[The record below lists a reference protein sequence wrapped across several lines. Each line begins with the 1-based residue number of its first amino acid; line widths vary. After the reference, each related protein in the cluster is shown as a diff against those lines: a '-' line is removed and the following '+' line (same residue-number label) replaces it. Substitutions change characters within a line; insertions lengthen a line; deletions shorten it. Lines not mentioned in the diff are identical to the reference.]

1 MYTVSCPNCCWLS
14 FDDYITV
21 CCYFQDFREEHYV
34 GPRLAVETVCQF
46 VASHER
52 SEMTVVDVAAGTGLV
67 GLEVTIT
74 NMFFVLC
81 DSIHLSNF
89 FILPSYLT
97 MDLEWSMQ

>member
-1 MYTVSCPNCCWLS
+1 
-14 FDDYITV
+14 
-21 CCYFQDFREEHYV
+21 
-34 GPRLAVETVCQF
+34 
-46 VASHER
+46 
-52 SEMTVVDVAAGTGLV
+52 MTVVDVAAGTGLV

-97 MDLEWSMQ
+97 MDLE